1 MTLIAHPWTVIK
13 RSATT
18 WTATILG
25 FLVGALANTYLAAFA
40 VIGFIPSPVL
50 QLPLAGLVGAI
61 VIGGPIV
68 LARIVEQPRLTA
80 KIEAKAEEKSN
91 EPR

>member
-1 MTLIAHPWTVIK
+1 MTILPAWRTVLK

-68 LARIVEQPRLTA
+68 LARIVEQPKLTA
-80 KIEAKAEEKSN
+80 KIEEKTN
-91 EPR
+91 GLG